1 MFNVMNVKQRKK
13 LNDSRYNWNE
23 YNTNILYIFCNL
35 LFGYKMISKCPF
47 CHKPLDQNH
56 DIEDDKPIINKAMMD
71 LEQMKQDGIIAGE
84 EI

>member
-1 MFNVMNVKQRKK
+1 
-13 LNDSRYNWNE
+13 
-23 YNTNILYIFCNL
+23 
-35 LFGYKMISKCPF
+35 MISKCPF

-71 LEQMKQDGIIAGE
+71 LEQMKQDGIIADE